1 MSRRAVPV
9 GPAACCRSQ
18 GRLLAGLLACLW
30 LAAAVPAA
38 LADPPPD
45 DARGTATTGPSPTD
59 AVADAATPTAGGDA
73 PADEPAHDPARDRAL
88 IDARLARMP
97 AQRPG
102 QVDLFAVAVAGDGRE
117 NVFRNEAAYF
127 ESLIDARYGGGGRT
141 LALVNHPDS
150 LSGTPRPLAT
160 LDSLRHA
167 LAGIAERMDRDEDM
181 LLLFLTSHGE
191 RRHALVLHQPDRF
204 DVSLSPAALRAA
216 LDDAGIRHRLLI
228 VSACFSGGFIPAL
241 ATPDSIVISAA
252 RRDRASFG
260 CGDATTA
267 TWFGRALLVEGLNR
281 DGGLL
286 DAFAY
291 AQRQIA
297 RRETAEGHDASY
309 PQIHVGEEIRAR
321 LLAWEATLD
330 RGPALPY
337 PHPL

>member
-9 GPAACCRSQ
+9 GPAAQRRP
-18 GRLLAGLLACLW
+18 GAWPIAGLLAALW
-30 LAAAVPAA
+30 IAAALPAA
-38 LADPPPD
+38 PAVGPPD
-45 DARGTATTGPSPTD
+45 GGSATDGSGPP
-59 AVADAATPTAGGDA
+59 AAGQDAATPPASEAADA
-73 PADEPAHDPARDRAL
+73 RHPEPDPARDRAL
-88 IDARLARMP
+88 IDQRLARMP
-97 AQRPG
+97 DQRPG
-102 QVDLFAVAVAGDGRE
+102 QVDLFALAVAGDGRE
-117 NVFRNEAAYF
+117 NVFRNEALYF
-127 ESLIDARYGGGGRT
+127 QSLVDARYGAGGRS
-141 LALVNHPDS
+141 LALVNHPAS
-150 LSGTPRPLAT
+150 LADDPRPLAT

-167 LAGIAERMDRDEDM
+167 LAGIATRMDPDEDM

-191 RRHALVLHQPDRF
+191 RRHALVLNQPERF
-204 DVSLSPAALRAA
+204 DASLSPGDLRAA

-241 ATPDSIVISAA
+241 ATSDSIVISAA

-291 AQRQIA
+291 AQRQVA
-297 RRETAEGHDASY
+297 RRELMEGHDSSY
-309 PQIHVGEEIRAR
+309 PQIHVGEDIRAR
-321 LLAWEATLD
+321 LLAWEATLE
-330 RGPALPY
+330 RGPPLPY

>member
-9 GPAACCRSQ
+9 GSAANPGPRAWLPAA
-18 GRLLAGLLACLW
+18 LLAGLW
-30 LAAAVPAA
+30 LAVALPAA

-45 DARGTATTGPSPTD
+45 EVDATAGPVATGTGPDVPAPT
-59 AVADAATPTAGGDA
+59 ADADDKLPDR
-73 PADEPAHDPARDRAL
+73 ARDRAL
-88 IDARLARMP
+88 IDRHLARMP
-97 AQRPG
+97 EQRPG
-102 QVDLFAVAVAGDGRE
+102 QVDLFALAVAGDGRE
-117 NVFRNEAAYF
+117 NVFRNEALYF
-127 ESLIDARYGGGGRT
+127 GSLVDARYGAGGRT

-150 LSGTPRPLAT
+150 LGDDPLPLAT
-160 LDSLRHA
+160 PDSLRHA
-167 LAGIAERMDRDEDM
+167 LAGIAARMDPAEDM

-191 RRHALVLHQPDRF
+191 RRHALVLNQPDLF
-204 DVSLSPAALRAA
+204 DALLSPDALRAA

-241 ATPDSIVISAA
+241 ATPDSVVISAA

-260 CGDATTA
+260 CGDATSA

-291 AQRQIA
+291 AQRQVA
-297 RRETAEGHDASY
+297 RREVMDGHESSY
-309 PQIHVGEEIRAR
+309 PQIHVGEDIRAR
-321 LLAWEATLD
+321 LLAWEADLE
-330 RGPALPY
+330 RGPPLPY